1 MPSDSTRPPGL
12 GPVLLVNFIGTLGF
26 TIAVP
31 FMVYLVTRFG
41 GNALVYGIVSA
52 TYSGFQF
59 VGAPILG
66 RWSDRY
72 GRRRILLLSQAGTLV
87 SWLVFGAALYLPV
100 TELVSLETSVAGS
113 VTLTLPILVLI
124 MARALDGLTGGNI
137 SVANAYVADVS
148 SEADR
153 SRNFGRMGV
162 AANLGMV
169 LGPAL
174 GEALPVFVAAGVAF
188 VGVVFIAVALPETHL
203 PDGPCRTDRKDASQR
218 FGQEARDCVRASQAE
233 RHRTLDV
240 LRQPGVAYLVVLLFV
255 INMSFSFFY
264 TAFPMHAAGGLGWS
278 VSEMGIFFAVLSLL
292 LVLTQGP
299 LLSRLARRVRE
310 PWLISGGLL
319 LALNFFS
326 HAVRSGRAS
335 LPRGAALRPRRRSHV
350 AFGGVDG
357 RPCRGRRGS
366 GCRARDRRFGR
377 QSGQHHRPAA
387 GRHRLRVRRTETILL
402 SAGCALVAFVL
413 SLRLLRR

>member
-174 GEALPVFVAAGVAF
+174 AGILGATALGEALPVFVAAGVAF

-326 HAVRSGRAS
+326 LMQYGRVE
-335 LPRGAALRPRRRSHV
+335 LLYLAALLFALGDGVMWPLVESTV
-350 AFGGVDG
+350 ARVGGVEDQG
-357 RPCRGRRGS
+357 AVQGI
-366 GCRARDRRFGR
+366 AD
-377 QSGQHHRPAA
+377 
-387 GRHRLRVRRTETILL
+387 
-402 SAGCALVAFVL
+402 SAG
-413 SLRLLRR
+413 SLANIIGLLLGGIAYESVGPRPSC

>member
-174 GEALPVFVAAGVAF
+174 AGILGATALGEALPVFVAAGVAF

-319 LALNFFS
+319 LALNFFLMQY
-326 HAVRSGRAS
+326 GRVE
-335 LPRGAALRPRRRSHV
+335 LLYLAALLFALGDGVMWPLVESTV
-350 AFGGVDG
+350 ARVGGVEDQG
-357 RPCRGRRGS
+357 AVQGI
-366 GCRARDRRFGR
+366 AD
-377 QSGQHHRPAA
+377 
-387 GRHRLRVRRTETILL
+387 
-402 SAGCALVAFVL
+402 SAG
-413 SLRLLRR
+413 SLANIIGLLLGGIAYESVGPRPSC

>member
-174 GEALPVFVAAGVAF
+174 AGILGATALGEALPVFVAAGVAF

-264 TAFPMHAAGGLGWS
+264 TAFPMHAAVGLGWS

-319 LALNFFS
+319 LALNFFLMQY
-326 HAVRSGRAS
+326 GRVE
-335 LPRGAALRPRRRSHV
+335 LLYLAALLFALGDGVMWPLVESTV
-350 AFGGVDG
+350 ARVGGVEDQG
-357 RPCRGRRGS
+357 AVQGI
-366 GCRARDRRFGR
+366 AD
-377 QSGQHHRPAA
+377 
-387 GRHRLRVRRTETILL
+387 
-402 SAGCALVAFVL
+402 SAG
-413 SLRLLRR
+413 SLANIIGLLLGGIAYESVGPRPSC

>member
-72 GRRRILLLSQAGTLV
+72 GRRRFLLLSQAGTLV

-174 GEALPVFVAAGVAF
+174 AGILGATALGEALRAGKLA
-188 VGVVFIAVALPETHL
+188 
-203 PDGPCRTDRKDASQR
+203 
-218 FGQEARDCVRASQAE
+218 
-233 RHRTLDV
+233 
-240 LRQPGVAYLVVLLFV
+240 
-255 INMSFSFFY
+255 
-264 TAFPMHAAGGLGWS
+264 TAFA
-278 VSEMGIFFAVLSLL
+278 
-292 LVLTQGP
+292 
-299 LLSRLARRVRE
+299 E
-310 PWLISGGLL
+310 P
-319 LALNFFS
+319 
-326 HAVRSGRAS
+326 GRA
-335 LPRGAALRPRRRSHV
+335 A
-350 AFGGVDG
+350 
-357 RPCRGRRGS
+357 
-366 GCRARDRRFGR
+366 
-377 QSGQHHRPAA
+377 
-387 GRHRLRVRRTETILL
+387 
-402 SAGCALVAFVL
+402 
-413 SLRLLRR
+413 